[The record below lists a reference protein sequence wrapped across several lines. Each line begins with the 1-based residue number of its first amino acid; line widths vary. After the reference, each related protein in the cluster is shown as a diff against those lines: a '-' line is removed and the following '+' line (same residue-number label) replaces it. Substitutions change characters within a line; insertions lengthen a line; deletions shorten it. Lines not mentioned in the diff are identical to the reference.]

1 MFRLR
6 ISYPAILL
14 AVPNSFPI
22 LNKIAY
28 KMKYTYW
35 TFIYFSISVSPVFLQ
50 QSFSMKSDYIFIF
63 VTLFKKFLVFLGAL
77 LCSIKYSYFNIG
89 AVVFSS
95 QVL

>member
-6 ISYPAILL
+6 MSYPAILL

-35 TFIYFSISVSPVFLQ
+35 TFIYFRISVLPVFLQ
-50 QSFSMKSDYIFIF
+50 QSFSMKSDYIF
-63 VTLFKKFLVFLGAL
+63 LFLLLYLKILGFPWCFAL
-77 LCSIKYSYFNIG
+77 QY
-89 AVVFSS
+89 
-95 QVL
+95 